1 MSLTLYNSLTG
12 KKEPFTPLHD
22 NRVGMYVCGVT
33 VYDRCHIGH
42 ARSLIV
48 FDTLFRYLRHKG
60 YEVTYVRNFTDV
72 DDKIIKRANER
83 GISTKELSEEN
94 IACFYEDTDPLGILR
109 PTHEPRATE
118 HIGEIIRL
126 VKTLEEKGVAY
137 EVDGDVYYAVS
148 KFPEYGKLSKKNIEE
163 LKSGARIAVDERKK
177 DPLDFALWK
186 ASKPGEPAWDS
197 PWGKGRPGWHI
208 ECSAMSMSLLGET
221 FDIHGGGKDLIFPHH
236 ENEIAQSEAAT
247 GKPFVRTWVHNGFV
261 NIRSEKMSKSLGNV
275 LSIQEILDRYHPEVL
290 RAFLLSAHYRSPIN
304 FDDTYLESN
313 RVSVERVYK
322 TLQEVDGWLSEAGE
336 VAGSDAELP
345 GEIAELSEEVEA
357 AMDDDLNTPRALGAL
372 YPMIHKLHQLYQAE
386 KASGS
391 PNRARVH
398 AAREKVRELGG
409 LFGLF
414 QSEPGAFLEAQKGL
428 DKKRI
433 SLSPEEIQAKI
444 DLRTA
449 ARKARDFK
457 TADAI
462 RDELASQGIIL
473 EDGPDGTTW
482 RVK

>member
-1 MSLTLYNSLTG
+1 MSLTLYNSLTDR
-12 KKEPFTPLHD
+12 KEPFQPLHD
-22 NRVGMYVCGVT
+22 KKVGMYVCGVT

-42 ARSLIV
+42 ARSLVV
-48 FDTLFRYLRHKG
+48 FDTLYRYLRYKG
-60 YEVTYVRNFTDV
+60 FEVTYVRNFTDV

-94 IACFYEDTDPLGILR
+94 IAYFYEDTDPLGILR

-118 HIGEIIRL
+118 HISEIIRL
-126 VKTLEEKGVAY
+126 VKTLEEKGFAY
-137 EVDGDVYYAVS
+137 EVDGDVYFSVS
-148 KFPEYGKLSKKNIEE
+148 KFPEYGKLSKKNIDE
-163 LKSGARIAVDERKK
+163 LQSGARIAVDERKK

-261 NIRSEKMSKSLGNV
+261 NIHAEKMSKSLGNV

-290 RAFLLSAHYRSPIN
+290 RIFLLGAHYRSPIN
-304 FDDTYLESN
+304 FDEAYLDST
-313 RVSVERVYK
+313 RASLERVYR
-322 TLQEVDGWLSEAGE
+322 TLQEVDGWLTEQGETGVDDVPEE
-336 VAGSDAELP
+336 VAESVRA
-345 GEIAELSEEVEA
+345 VEA
-357 AMDDDLNTPRALGAL
+357 AMDDDLNTPKALGIL
-372 YPMIHKLHQLYQAE
+372 YPMVHTLQRLTQDAKLKGE
-386 KASGS
+386 PS
-391 PNRARVH
+391 PAVIRAVR
-398 AAREKVRELGG
+398 REIGRMGD
-409 LFGLF
+409 LFGIF
-414 QSEPGAFLEAQKGL
+414 QSEPERFFEIQGGL
-428 DKKRI
+428 DRKKL
-433 SLSPEEIQAKI
+433 SLPPEEIEALIRK
-444 DLRTA
+444 RA
-449 ARKARDFK
+449 EARKKRDFK

-462 RDELASQGIIL
+462 RDDLAAKGIVL
-473 EDGPDGTTW
+473 EDGPQGTTW

>member
-1 MSLTLYNSLTG
+1 MSLSLYNSLTNR
-12 KKEPFTPLHD
+12 KEPFEPLHD
-22 NRVGMYVCGVT
+22 KKVGMYVCGVT

-42 ARSLIV
+42 ARSLVV
-48 FDTLFRYLRHKG
+48 FDTLYRYLTYKG
-60 YEVTYVRNFTDV
+60 FQVTYVRNFTDV
-72 DDKIIKRANER
+72 DDKIIRRANER

-94 IACFYEDTDPLGILR
+94 IAYFYEDTDPLGILR

-118 HIGEIIRL
+118 HIEEIIRL
-126 VKTLEEKGVAY
+126 VKTLEEKGIAY
-137 EVDGDVYYAVS
+137 EVDGDVYFSVS
-148 KFPEYGKLSKKNIEE
+148 RFPEYGKLSKKNIDE
-163 LKSGARIAVDERKK
+163 LQSGARIAVDERKK

-261 NIRSEKMSKSLGNV
+261 NIHAEKMSKSLGNV
-275 LSIQEILDRYHPEVL
+275 LSIQEILSRYHPEVL
-290 RAFLLSAHYRSPIN
+290 RIFLLGAHYRSPIN
-304 FDDTYLESN
+304 FEEAYLDST
-313 RVSVERVYK
+313 RASLERVYK
-322 TLQEVDGWLSEAGE
+322 NLQEVDGWLRDQGE
-336 VAGSDAELP
+336 VEAAAPLP
-345 GEIAELSEEVEA
+345 GDIEEAVREIEA

-372 YPMIHKLHQLYQAE
+372 YPMIHRLQQLTQSA
-386 KASGS
+386 KASGE
-391 PNRARVH
+391 PGPGVIRAVRD
-398 AAREKVRELGG
+398 KVTEMGQ

-414 QSEPGAFLEAQKGL
+414 QSSPESFLEKQKGL
-428 DKKRI
+428 DQKKL
-433 SLSPEEIQAKI
+433 SLSPEEIQALI
-444 DLRTA
+444 DKRA
-449 ARKARDFK
+449 EARKNRDFK

-462 RDELASQGIIL
+462 RDDLAARGIVL
-473 EDGPDGTTW
+473 EDGPQGTTW